1 MITLKDYI
9 LNEALDIVP
18 EGSDGAADWS
28 SDFYKESIQLLID
41 KCHKCWEYA
50 EEQCQKYPDNCR
62 AAWSWSILGMV
73 RPYLEMLI
81 KSKREYYIN
90 NDIIEI
96 LYTALQDCESD
107 PKFHE
112 GWKKPK
118 DFEKSLKNQRELCNK
133 INKVKLKLDEQYPDR
148 DLTNHPKEYQKKLI
162 NPKEGVCYI
171 NVKSN

>member
-18 EGSDGAADWS
+18 ESSDGAADWS

-112 GWKKPK
+112 GWKKPE
-118 DFEKSLKNQRELCNK
+118 DFKKSLKNQRELCNK
-133 INKVKLKLDEQYPDR
+133 INKVKLKLDKQYPDR

-162 NPKEGVCYI
+162 SPKEGVCYI